1 METKNRH
8 LTEFS
13 ICSVIFCLIVVFI
26 HVSSEAV
33 TLYNKQSVIYI
44 IVLSLWRLSSFV
56 VQGFIFL
63 SGLKL
68 FLKSGGFSYK
78 RFYISRLKRVVIP
91 YIVVFCLFYLYFVI
105 NNNGDNLLNPAVFMH
120 YMIFGDLTAHFYFVT
135 VICQFYLLI
144 PLWRYITDKLSFAIV
159 IIPSLVIMLI
169 FSQYLPEILRV
180 VFGFDSFKYNGRL
193 FTSYLFYF
201 IFGCFCG
208 RYYTHFIDMLKKQRK
223 AVFVTW
229 LVTAFL
235 NCVFIYWNSTG
246 RYYAAWLDSFHVI
259 YCFLSI
265 LLSVSLSLKLTDI
278 LGFAKNPDSVNWC
291 QKCLQKFCMLIDKA
305 SYYVYLVHPMF
316 IIFIDKAIRAI
327 NIQSISLRYL
337 LRFIFTYA
345 LVLGLCAVYNLCTKK
360 RLSRKT

>member
-105 NNNGDNLLNPAVFMH
+105 NN
-120 YMIFGDLTAHFYFVT
+120 
-135 VICQFYLLI
+135 
-144 PLWRYITDKLSFAIV
+144 
-159 IIPSLVIMLI
+159 
-169 FSQYLPEILRV
+169 
-180 VFGFDSFKYNGRL
+180 
-193 FTSYLFYF
+193 
-201 IFGCFCG
+201 
-208 RYYTHFIDMLKKQRK
+208 
-223 AVFVTW
+223 
-229 LVTAFL
+229 
-235 NCVFIYWNSTG
+235 
-246 RYYAAWLDSFHVI
+246 
-259 YCFLSI
+259 
-265 LLSVSLSLKLTDI
+265 
-278 LGFAKNPDSVNWC
+278 
-291 QKCLQKFCMLIDKA
+291 
-305 SYYVYLVHPMF
+305 
-316 IIFIDKAIRAI
+316 
-327 NIQSISLRYL
+327 
-337 LRFIFTYA
+337 
-345 LVLGLCAVYNLCTKK
+345 
-360 RLSRKT
+360 